1 MIPVVLYWSVN
12 TEHLY
17 STNSCT
23 NSWYPLGDVSVSLL
37 TLSWDFFHVLDLW
50 CGGTSAAHMGHAIPS
65 AGMGCTGG
73 KTTYGSMGETHTLL
87 LERPGGGDALGKL
100 GEIREHCGAKG
111 SRTQIHR
118 QSGNLVSS
126 AVCGIVCFI
135 KISTRSGIS
144 FFTLAQTFQSRRAT
158 WVYTHYDLEMHLS
171 GFA

>member
-1 MIPVVLYWSVN
+1 M
-12 TEHLY
+12 
-17 STNSCT
+17 
-23 NSWYPLGDVSVSLL
+23 
-37 TLSWDFFHVLDLW
+37 LDLW

-87 LERPGGGDALGKL
+87 LERPGGGEALGKL

-126 AVCGIVCFI
+126 AACGLCV
-135 KISTRSGIS
+135 SLRS
-144 FFTLAQTFQSRRAT
+144 AP
-158 WVYTHYDLEMHLS
+158 DLELVSLHWLRHSSQGGQPEFTRTMTLKCTYRDLHNT
-171 GFA
+171 GV